1 MACGLREVYPWLF
14 ESKEQ
19 TSQAHAPSYDG
30 DSCSRS
36 FKSEQALEQH
46 IESSPAHAASYN
58 CDSCNRSFK
67 SERALGQHIESSL
80 AHACSSM
87 YPTHHGGVSRLLE
100 EEGLYFTFHDVD
112 DSAGCNRE
120 YDTNI
125 KGWFMC
131 RNRTCASRG
140 WSSKRVAITI
150 RMYPGAKYNAR
161 VYHQRCEGCNDL
173 SRPRL
178 DGSYAER
185 VAYRIKK
192 WCGIQMDM
200 SHYSS
205 KSKGSHISDL
215 CEGCR
220 DGHCSALQLEG
231 D

>member
-1 MACGLREVYPWLF
+1 MKRCILWLC

-19 TSQAHAPSYDG
+19 T
-30 DSCSRS
+30 
-36 FKSEQALEQH
+36 
-46 IESSPAHAASYN
+46 SPAHAASYD

-67 SERALGQHIESSL
+67 SEQALGQHIESSL

-100 EEGLYFTFHDVD
+100 EEGLYFIFHDVD

-161 VYHQRCEGCNDL
+161 VYHQRCKGCNDL

-192 WCGIQMDM
+192 CGAALVSKLCQVRTRFDMGDFHRHIQ
-200 SHYSS
+200 
-205 KSKGSHISDL
+205 IVL
-215 CEGCR
+215 
-220 DGHCSALQLEG
+220 
-231 D
+231 